1 MVSAAPVTCPQLNLE
16 GMCPVRMAFYML
28 IIYLILMNSCT
39 FSLMGFD
46 KRNAKRQ
53 RRRVP
58 EKRLFLLSA
67 IGGAGGTWLGMKT
80 WRHKT
85 KHRSFTVGIP
95 FLLGLN
101 IILIIGV
108 IWLLGMFANS

>member
-1 MVSAAPVTCPQLNLE
+1 
-16 GMCPVRMAFYML
+16 MAIYVL
-28 IIYLILMNSCT
+28 ISYLVLINSYT
-39 FSLMGFD
+39 FVLMGFD
-46 KRNAKRQ
+46 KKSAKKH

-67 IGGAGGTWLGMKT
+67 IGGAGGTWLAMKA

-95 FLLGLN
+95 FLFGLN
-101 IILIIGV
+101 LLLIIGAV
-108 IWLLGMFANS
+108 WLIGMTANS

>member
-1 MVSAAPVTCPQLNLE
+1 M
-16 GMCPVRMAFYML
+16 
-28 IIYLILMNSCT
+28 IYYLLAVYLLVINCYT
-39 FSLMGFD
+39 FLLMGLD
-46 KRNAKRQ
+46 KKSARKQ

-67 IGGAGGTWLGMKT
+67 VGGAGGTWLAMKT

-95 FLLGLN
+95 FLFGLN
-101 IILIIGV
+101 ILLILGIVWLNGIG
-108 IWLLGMFANS
+108 LNT

>member
-1 MVSAAPVTCPQLNLE
+1 MLYFL
-16 GMCPVRMAFYML
+16 L
-28 IIYLILMNSCT
+28 IIYLLIMNIYT

-46 KRNAKRQ
+46 KKSAKKQ

-67 IGGAGGTWLGMKT
+67 IGGAGGTWLAMKA

-85 KHRSFTVGIP
+85 KHRTFTVGIP
-95 FLLGLN
+95 LLIGLN
-101 IILIIGV
+101 LLLILGAVWLIG
-108 IWLLGMFANS
+108 MAPNS